1 MTNGKVVFK
10 HEVQTGVYEY
20 YISVIVAD
28 DFSKEHETAINGTQE
43 SIFLAIDNAGKLG
56 FKEYQKLASEQTFSS
71 YGWNRFSDSKPVMGA
86 YRWYRG
92 GLCGADNRKDKLID
106 WLTS

>member
-1 MTNGKVVFK
+1 MTLVRSTRRLV
-10 HEVQTGVYEY
+10 
-20 YISVIVAD
+20 
-28 DFSKEHETAINGTQE
+28 NGTQE

-86 YRWYRG
+86 YRGIGEVYVEPTIEKTNW
-92 GLCGADNRKDKLID
+92 LIGWRVD
-106 WLTS
+106 E